1 MEAHGGVVSLQSEEG
16 VGSRF
21 SFTLPLSDSSPGSPG
36 RDSADVLSVGSGVGS
51 KRVTGGDPS
60 SAVVSK
66 RGSRTLD
73 DVAAPAASP
82 AGAAP
87 ASPAPAQA
95 ADASPGPMPPLK
107 AGSAAS
113 LVNKDLRALR
123 KRSVAA
129 SADAFL
135 AAARSVSSSDRAFFS
150 EQNSGIQILSVDDDG
165 VNQLVIDST
174 LTKEGYEVVAV
185 MDGTSALDYLRS
197 AEARG
202 RPPRRRRYLLRLSPA
217 PCSRAAR
224 QVFPDLVLLDVT
236 MPDMSGHEV
245 AAEVRKWYPRTPLPI
260 IMISAAAANGND
272 GVVVEGLQSGA
283 NDFIHKPFKRAE
295 LLARIETQLRLRDMS
310 RLQHEANASL
320 ALLQRML
327 PAHVIARLKSG
338 ETPIADSMGS
348 VTVLFSDVVS
358 FTKLVSRART
368 TDVIHMLNE
377 LFTAF
382 DELVDKH
389 GCYKVETIGD
399 AASPRSRG
407 SPWGAV
413 PAPAGGQIRALCA

>member
-1 MEAHGGVVSLQSEEG
+1 MAH
-16 VGSRF
+16 
-21 SFTLPLSDSSPGSPG
+21 
-36 RDSADVLSVGSGVGS
+36 A
-51 KRVTGGDPS
+51 
-60 SAVVSK
+60 
-66 RGSRTLD
+66 
-73 DVAAPAASP
+73 AASV
-82 AGAAP
+82 AP
-87 ASPAPAQA
+87 
-95 ADASPGPMPPLK
+95 
-107 AGSAAS
+107 
-113 LVNKDLRALR
+113 
-123 KRSVAA
+123 
-129 SADAFL
+129 
-135 AAARSVSSSDRAFFS
+135 
-150 EQNSGIQILSVDDDG
+150 
-165 VNQLVIDST
+165 
-174 LTKEGYEVVAV
+174 
-185 MDGTSALDYLRS
+185 
-197 AEARG
+197 
-202 RPPRRRRYLLRLSPA
+202 RLSAGP
-217 PCSRAAR
+217 PHAR

-295 LLARIETQLRLRDMS
+295 LLARIETQLRVRDVS
-310 RLQHEANASL
+310 RLQHEANASQ
-320 ALLQRML
+320 ALLKRML
-327 PAHVIARLKSG
+327 PAHVIERLKGG
-338 ETPIADSMGS
+338 ETLIADSMGS